1 MRSWMNSVSS
11 KPVLLVLTA
20 ILLSGCARQHS
31 EPQMVGI
38 WALQPLRDGTAT
50 VAHYRADGTLLLQPF
65 NCIDPRPQPAD
76 VSRYSVAD
84 DGQSIHISSPLNTF
98 DFKVLALS
106 PGNMQLGRDVAGR
119 RLTYDYTRVDT
130 VAPLCALYPGLKT
143 ELDRRTPY
151 KPSDFVADPSIPAH
165 AGLDHYVGKWATAEN
180 QMLLEIVRDAQGGY
194 YIFNAGD
201 ENWHHLFNNVR
212 WEGDALHFKSFAYS
226 DNEWLFR
233 HPYHKS
239 QNTVILTPTPDD
251 RLRYTFFIDGE
262 RVSDVMV
269 RVKD

>member
-1 MRSWMNSVSS
+1 MSGR
-11 KPVLLVLTA
+11 PLLVLTA

-31 EPQMVGI
+31 EPAIVGI
-38 WALQPLRDGTAT
+38 WALQPLHDGTAT
-50 VAHYRADGTLLLQPF
+50 VAHYRTDGTLLLQPF

-76 VSRYSVAD
+76 VSSYTVAE
-84 DGQSIHISSPLNTF
+84 DGQSIHLSSPLNTF
-98 DFKVLALS
+98 DFKVLALTPS
-106 PGNMQLGRDVAGR
+106 HMQLGRDVAGR
-119 RLTYDYTRVDT
+119 RLTYDYTRVDA
-130 VAPLCALYPGLKT
+130 VAPLCALYPGLTT
-143 ELDRRTPY
+143 ELARRTPY
-151 KPSDFVADPSIPAH
+151 TPGDFVADPSIPAH
-165 AGLDHYVGKWATAEN
+165 TGMDHYVGKWASAEN

-194 YIFNAGD
+194 YLFNAGD

-212 WEGDALHFKSFAYS
+212 WEGDELHFKSFAYS

-239 QNTVILTPTPDD
+239 QNTVTLQPTPDD